1 MTDPML
7 HFFSFAHLPA
17 NLPDHVQVTSKLFD
31 DMARH
36 IVETLPAGHNRTV
49 GLRKLLESKKC
60 IVRSGLVGADQSE
73 QPETWR

>member
-7 HFFSFAHLPA
+7 HFFSFAHLP
-17 NLPDHVQVTSKLFD
+17 DHLRMTIQLFD

-36 IVETLPAGHNRTV
+36 IVETLPASHERTV
-49 GLRKLLESKKC
+49 GLRKLLESKTF
-60 IVRSGLVGADQSE
+60 IFRAGLNGAGPSE